1 MYNYANI
8 ILIKNFVNTTIWG
21 KVMEEFNLVNL
32 GNIGEPAAD
41 VTNNFINKISSA
53 LGWIFSPKNIKPA
66 IIDANKSII
75 EEIAHREDI
84 NPIERS
90 AIISNYKKFVKE
102 YKNQMDVMK
111 VALEHLNPNSEPEKV
126 NDDWITFFFDKVKNV
141 NEDYMKAIWGKI
153 LAGEFNEPNTYTK
166 QLLHTMS
173 IMDSRIAKRFQKIRS
188 SCFFSPPILLAF
200 MYRTNGDS
208 IKNIKAYDKM
218 KIFIYD
224 LRELDSLGLIQYRF
238 SDFHTLV
245 IKNKVFY
252 YGNKVIKFET
262 DKRTIAL
269 GNVALTSV
277 GKQLC
282 RIVPMEYDDKILGI
296 CLDSWRKLGYNPIV
310 EIIEND

>member
-1 MYNYANI
+1 MDKFSI
-8 ILIKNFVNTTIWG
+8 VD
-21 KVMEEFNLVNL
+21 L
-32 GNIGEPAAD
+32 GSIGEPAAK
-41 VTNNFINKISSA
+41 VTNNFIDKVSSA
-53 LGWIFSPKNIKPA
+53 LGWIVTPKDIKPA
-66 IIDANKSII
+66 LIEANKSII

-84 NPIERS
+84 NPFERA

-102 YKNQMDVMK
+102 YKNQIDVMK
-111 VALEHLNPNSEPEKV
+111 VAIEHLNPDAEAEKV
-126 NDDWITFFFDKVKNV
+126 NDDWVTFFFDKVKNV
-141 NEDYMKAIWGKI
+141 NDDYMKRIWGKI

-188 SCFFSPPILLAF
+188 SCFYSPPILLAF
-200 MYRTNGDS
+200 MYRTNSED
-208 IKNIKAYDKM
+208 IKNIKKYDKM

-252 YGNKVIKFET
+252 YGNKRIIFKT

-282 RIVPMEYDDKILGI
+282 RIVPMEYDNNILKI
-296 CLDSWRKLGYNPIV
+296 CLDTWEKLGYNPIV
-310 EIIEND
+310 EICDDKNMF

>member
-1 MYNYANI
+1 
-8 ILIKNFVNTTIWG
+8 
-21 KVMEEFNLVNL
+21 MEEFNLVNF
-32 GNIGEPAAD
+32 GNMGEPAAGI
-41 VTNNFINKISSA
+41 INKFIDKISDA
-53 LGWIFSPKNIKPA
+53 LSWIVKPKGIKA
-66 IIDANKSII
+66 YEIEASKSII
-75 EEIAHREDI
+75 EEIAGRKDI
-84 NPIERS
+84 NPIERA
-90 AIISNYKKFVKE
+90 AIVSNFKKIVKE
-102 YKNQMDVMK
+102 YGNQIEAMRI
-111 VALEHLNPNSEPEKV
+111 AAEHLNIDARPEEV

-141 NEDYMKAIWGKI
+141 NDDYMKKIWGKI

-200 MYRTNGDS
+200 MYRTNNDN

-245 IKNKVFY
+245 VKNKVFY
-252 YGNKVIKFET
+252 YGDKRIRFET
-262 DKRTIAL
+262 NKRTIAL

-282 RIVPMEYDDKILGI
+282 RIVPMEYDDKILEI
-296 CLDSWRKLGYNPIV
+296 CLDSWTKLGYNPIV
-310 EIIEND
+310 EIIENDN

>member
-1 MYNYANI
+1 MDKFS
-8 ILIKNFVNTTIWG
+8 ILD
-21 KVMEEFNLVNL
+21 L
-32 GNIGEPAAD
+32 GNIGEPAAN

-53 LGWIFSPKNIKPA
+53 LGWIVTPKDIKPA
-66 IIDANKSII
+66 IIEANKSII

-84 NPIERS
+84 NPFERA

-102 YKNQMDVMK
+102 YKNQIDVIKMA
-111 VALEHLNPNSEPEKV
+111 VEHLNSNSEAGKV
-126 NDDWITFFFDKVKNV
+126 NDDWVTFFFDKVKTV
-141 NEDYMKAIWGKI
+141 NDEYMKQIWGKI

-188 SCFFSPPILLAF
+188 SCFYSPPILLTF
-200 MYRTNGDS
+200 MYRTNS
-208 IKNIKAYDKM
+208 ENIKNIKKYDRM

-252 YGNKVIKFET
+252 YGNKRIIFKT

-282 RIVPMEYDDKILGI
+282 RIVPMEYDNKILEI
-296 CLDSWRKLGYNPIV
+296 CMETWEQLGYNPI
-310 EIIEND
+310 IENIDES